1 MELRQLVRG
10 EQAVSQ
16 VVGVVLM
23 VGITVLLAATAGSF
37 FLGLT
42 NDKQTTSPR
51 VAITTDYD
59 ASSASPPEESLKLT
73 HESGD
78 TVQADRVDVVVKGAE
93 VSGST
98 VDERYTWA
106 ELASSGP
113 DEVAAGMAVEV
124 DRNTL
129 KAPGDP
135 SVAYGE
141 LSLRDATVK
150 VIWTN
155 PDDGQTFVLG
165 DWAGPGAR

>member
-1 MELRQLVRG
+1 MELRTLVRE

-59 ASSASPPEESLKLT
+59 TSSASPPEESIKVT
-73 HESGD
+73 HDTGD
-78 TVQADRVDVVVKGAE
+78 TVDASRVEIAVKGAK

-98 VDERYTWA
+98 VDKRYTWQ
-106 ELASSGP
+106 ELASSSP
-113 DEVAAGMAVEV
+113 DDVSAGMSVEI
-124 DRNTL
+124 DKNTL
-129 KAPGDP
+129 KAPGDS
-135 SVAYGE
+135 SVTYSQ
-141 LSLRDATVK
+141 LSLRGATVK
-150 VIWTN
+150 VVWTS
-155 PDDGQTFVLG
+155 PDDGQTFILG
-165 DWAGPGAR
+165 DWAGPGAQ

>member
-1 MELRQLVRG
+1 MELRQLARE

-59 ASSASPPEESLKLT
+59 TSSASPPAESLKLT

-78 TVQADRVDVVVKGAE
+78 TVQADRVEVVVKGAA
-93 VSGST
+93 VSGAT

-106 ELASSGP
+106 ELASGS
-113 DEVAAGMAVEV
+113 DEVAAGMSVEV
-124 DRNTL
+124 TKNTL

-135 SVAYGE
+135 SVAYGQ